1 VSASLA
7 RSARQADGLDPVRAL
22 QWTLYRSAKSDPAR
36 RFHALHGHVA
46 RGDVLARAWADV
58 RVNRGAP
65 GVDGVSIVDVARA
78 GVGEFLDALAVKVR
92 EQTYRPAP
100 LRRVHIPKPGRP
112 GQTRPLAI
120 PTVADRV
127 VMTAAK
133 IVLEP
138 IFEADFTPDSYG
150 FRPRRS
156 AHDACEAIRVAANK
170 GREWVLDADI
180 RDCFGSLDR
189 RAVLAQVA
197 SRVSDR
203 AMLKLLGSW
212 LRVGVLEGGVTTD
225 SGAGTRQGSPVSP
238 LLANIALHTLDVA
251 WREQGQRFGVLIR
264 YADDIAVLCPTAQR
278 ANQAREL
285 MVTVLAPLGLHVHPD
300 KTSIVHL
307 HQGAQGFDFLGFHHH
322 KVESWRWPGRYY
334 LQRWPSER
342 AMTAVRGKV
351 RDATSV
357 RQVGRS
363 LTSVIADLNPVLRG
377 WGGYFRRGNSA
388 RKFSTLDSYVQE
400 RLAIWDNAKRGQP
413 GRSWGQRHDGDWYQR
428 LGVHR
433 LSGTITPGTTHA

>member
-1 VSASLA
+1 MS
-7 RSARQADGLDPVRAL
+7 
-22 QWTLYRSAKSDPAR
+22 
-36 RFHALHGHVA
+36 
-46 RGDVLARAWADV
+46 
-58 RVNRGAP
+58 
-65 GVDGVSIVDVARA
+65 
-78 GVGEFLDALAVKVR
+78 
-92 EQTYRPAP
+92 
-100 LRRVHIPKPGRP
+100 KPHT
-112 GQTRPLAI
+112 TRKGSQYEGTV

-138 IFEADFTPDSYG
+138 IWEADFTPDSYG

-156 AHDACEAIRVAANK
+156 AHDACEAIRAAANR

-203 AMLKLLGSW
+203 AMLKLLGAW
-212 LRVGVLEGGVTTD
+212 LRVGVLEGGVTTG
-225 SGAGTRQGSPVSP
+225 SGAGTPQGSPISP

-251 WREQGQRFGVLIR
+251 WREQGQRLGVLIR
-264 YADDIAVLCPTAQR
+264 YADDIAALCPTAQR
-278 ANQAREL
+278 AYQAREL
-285 MVTVLAPLGLHVHPD
+285 MVAVLAPLGLHLHPD

-307 HQGAQGFDFLGFHHH
+307 HHGAQGFDFLGFHHR

-334 LQRWPSER
+334 LQRWPSTR
-342 AMTAVRGKV
+342 AMAAVHGKV

-363 LTSVIADLNPVLRG
+363 LTSVVADLNPLLRG
-377 WGGYFRRGNSA
+377 WGGYFRHGNSA

-400 RLAIWDNAKRGQP
+400 RLAILDNARRGRS
-413 GRSWGQRHDGDWYQR
+413 GRSWGLCHNSAWYSR
-428 LGVHR
+428 LGVYR
-433 LSGTITPGTTHA
+433 LSGTITPARTHA